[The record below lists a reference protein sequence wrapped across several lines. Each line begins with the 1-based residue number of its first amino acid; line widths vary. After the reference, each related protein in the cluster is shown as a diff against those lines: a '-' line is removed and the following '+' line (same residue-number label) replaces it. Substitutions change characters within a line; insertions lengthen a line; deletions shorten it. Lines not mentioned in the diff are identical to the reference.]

1 MGRLAQGAE
10 KSSSKLTVW
19 AGHIMRINMRG
30 TFNIAVTIIALGF
43 VSALAAC
50 GGNNFASGGV
60 STRPSQAY
68 APSTGDFQRAAVSP
82 MATETPPTPSQY
94 IEDTWNG
101 IYPVQIFDNHKNKG
115 GISPQQAMQDGPLY
129 AAVWGSNSPQM
140 VQAWRTNNPTL
151 PISMYLPVGTDASV
165 SLFGNLGH
173 PLSWWQANH
182 PDWILYEC
190 DESTVAYVPGLTS
203 VPLDISNPDV
213 ISYLLNLVGG
223 YAEQNGYSAVGFD
236 LVSLNNDTG
245 GPQDGHHG
253 CGVFANVGGVPT
265 WTQKFS
271 GQSVD
276 SAWANAVLSDLST
289 SQTFLH
295 GQSRSLGIWG
305 NNVPADVVIG
315 DPNEQQLVADLDV
328 LFDESGFARY
338 GKYSSDAEFNN
349 TVAWARYAQA
359 LGKGFM
365 DVNEWQNE
373 TVVTDAQLDYD
384 LATYAMLKEQAAVT
398 FTAPYGEYGFEHY
411 FNQYKAVIGTP
422 CAEMYG
428 GPSYLGLGRFAYFRQ
443 YSFGLAAVNT
453 SSTQTYTLKLPQAD
467 YTDVATGKIM
477 HSAVKL
483 APNSGYLLTLT
494 KHGCAGAV
502 H

>member
-1 MGRLAQGAE
+1 
-10 KSSSKLTVW
+10 
-19 AGHIMRINMRG
+19 MRG
-30 TFNIAVTIIALGF
+30 TFSIAVTIIGVGF

-50 GGNNFASGGV
+50 GGNGFAGGGV
-60 STRPSQAY
+60 APQPTQAY
-68 APSTGDFQRAAVSP
+68 APNTGDFQRSTVSP
-82 MATETPPTPSQY
+82 MATETPPAESQY
-94 IEDTWNG
+94 IQDTWSG

-115 GISPQQAMQDGPLY
+115 GISQEQAMQDGPLY
-129 AAVWGSNSPQM
+129 AALWGSNSPQM

-190 DESTVAYVPGLTS
+190 DRSTVAFVSGLTS
-203 VPLDISNPDV
+203 VPLDITNPDV
-213 ISYLLNLVGG
+213 INYLLNLVGG
-223 YAEQNGYSAVGFD
+223 YAEQNGYSAVGLD

-245 GPQDGHHG
+245 GTQDGQHG

-271 GQSVD
+271 GHTVD
-276 SAWANAVLSDLST
+276 SAWANAMLSYLST
-289 SQTFLH
+289 ARTYLH
-295 GQSRSLGIWG
+295 GQPRSLGIWG
-305 NNVPADVVIG
+305 NNVPADITLG

-349 TVAWARYAQA
+349 TVAWARYAQG

-373 TVVTDAQLDYD
+373 TSVTNAQLDYV
-384 LATYAMLKEQAAVT
+384 LSTYVMAKEQAAVV

-411 FNQYKAVIGTP
+411 FDQYKAAIGAP

-428 GPSYLGLGRFAYFRQ
+428 GPSYHGLGRLAYFRQ
-443 YSFGLAAVNT
+443 FSFGLSAVNT
-453 SSTQTYTLKLPQAD
+453 SSTTPYTVKLPQTV
-467 YTDVATGKIM
+467 YTDVATGAVR
-477 HSAVKL
+477 HSAKLTL
-483 APNSGYLLTLT
+483 APSSGVLLTVA

-502 H
+502 Q

>member
-1 MGRLAQGAE
+1 
-10 KSSSKLTVW
+10 
-19 AGHIMRINMRG
+19 MRG
-30 TFNIAVTIIALGF
+30 TFSIAVTIVGVGF

-50 GGNNFASGGV
+50 GGNSFTSAGSAASSSLAYTPNGGEV
-60 STRPSQAY
+60 QRP
-68 APSTGDFQRAAVSP
+68 AVSAL
-82 MATETPPTPSQY
+82 ATETPPAPSQY
-94 IEDTWNG
+94 IQDTWRG
-101 IYPVQIFDNHKNKG
+101 LYPIQIFDNHKNKG
-115 GISPQQAMQDGPLY
+115 GISPQQAAQDGPLY
-129 AAVWGSNSPQM
+129 AAVWGSNSPQL
-140 VQAWRTNNPTL
+140 VAAWRTNNPTL
-151 PISMYLPVGTDASV
+151 PISMYLPVGTDASQ

-173 PLSWWQANH
+173 TLGWWQTNH

-190 DESTVAYVPGLTS
+190 DQKTVAFVSGLTS

-223 YAEQNGYSAVGFD
+223 YAEQNAYSAIGFD

-245 GPQDGHHG
+245 GTQDGQHG

-271 GQSVD
+271 GHTVD
-276 SAWANAVLSDLST
+276 SNWASAVLSYLST
-289 SQTFLH
+289 AQTFLH
-295 GQSRSLGIWG
+295 GQTRSLAIWG
-305 NNVPADVVIG
+305 NNVPADISLG
-315 DPNEQQLVADLDV
+315 DPNEQQLIADLDV
-328 LFDESGFARY
+328 LFDESGFARF
-338 GKYSSDAEFNN
+338 GRFSSDAEFNN
-349 TVAWARYAQA
+349 TVAWARYAQG

-373 TVVTDAQLDYD
+373 TTVTDAQLDYD
-384 LATYAMLKEQAAVT
+384 LSTYAMLKEQAAVT

-453 SSTQTYTLKLPQAD
+453 SGSQTYTLKLPQSD
-467 YTDVATGKIM
+467 YTDVASGKIL
-477 HSAVKL
+477 HSAIKL
-483 APNSGYLLTLT
+483 LPLSGYLLTVA

>member
-1 MGRLAQGAE
+1 M
-10 KSSSKLTVW
+10 K
-19 AGHIMRINMRG
+19 MRG
-30 TFNIAVTIIALGF
+30 TFNIAVTIIGVGF

-50 GGNNFASGGV
+50 GGNGFSSGGG
-60 STRPSQAY
+60 STSSTQAF
-68 APSTGDFQRAAVSP
+68 APNSGQFQRSTVSHVD
-82 MATETPPTPSQY
+82 TEAPPPPSQY
-94 IEDTWNG
+94 IENTWNG
-101 IYPVQIFDNHKNKG
+101 LYPVQIFDNHKNKG

-129 AAVWGSNSPQM
+129 AALWGSNSPQM

-182 PDWILYEC
+182 PDWVLYEC
-190 DESTVAYVPGLTS
+190 DQSTVAYVSGLTS

-236 LVSLNNDTG
+236 LVSLTNDTG
-245 GPQDGHHG
+245 GTQDGQHG

-271 GQSVD
+271 GHTVD
-276 SAWANAVLSDLST
+276 SAWATAMLSYLST
-289 SQTFLH
+289 AQSFLH
-295 GQSRSLGIWG
+295 GQTRPLASWG
-305 NNVPADVVIG
+305 NNVPAEIPIG

-328 LFDESGFARY
+328 LFDESGFARF
-338 GKYSSDAEFNN
+338 GKFSSDTEFNN
-349 TVAWARYAQA
+349 TVAWARYAQG

-373 TVVTDAQLDYD
+373 TIVTDAQVDYD

-411 FNQYKAVIGTP
+411 FNEYKAVIGTP

-428 GPSYLGLGRFAYFRQ
+428 GPAYLGLGRLAYFRQ
-443 YSFGLAAVNT
+443 YTFGLAAVNT
-453 SSTQTYTLKLPQAD
+453 SGSQTYTLKLPQST
-467 YTDVATGKIM
+467 YTDVTTGKIM
-477 HSAVKL
+477 HTAVKL
-483 APNSGYLLTLT
+483 LPFSGYLLTVP